1 MGATD
6 VDSPSPADS
15 SSNPDARGEEDA
27 IQVLEEMLDGEGDGQ
42 DDDDDNDSLQS
53 SELPSIPNEGD
64 ENAVTGGGPGDKV
77 LLSPLSREAPVR
89 RSFLRR
95 RIKSMMRTEDGRR
108 TAARY
113 RKIFITIAR
122 NERLFFLPHQGEE
135 GGDSTPAVG

>member
-15 SSNPDARGEEDA
+15 SSNPDARVEEDA

-42 DDDDDNDSLQS
+42 DDDDNDSLQS
-53 SELPSIPNEGD
+53 SELELPNIPN

-108 TAARY
+108 TAAR
-113 RKIFITIAR
+113 
-122 NERLFFLPHQGEE
+122 
-135 GGDSTPAVG
+135 

>member
-6 VDSPSPADS
+6 VHSPSPSHS

-42 DDDDDNDSLQS
+42 DDDDNDSLQS
-53 SELPSIPNEGD
+53 SELELPNIPN
-64 ENAVTGGGPGDKV
+64 ENAVTGEGPGDKV
-77 LLSPLSREAPVR
+77 LLSPLSREDPVR

-113 RKIFITIAR
+113 RKYLLLLLAFSDWV
-122 NERLFFLPHQGEE
+122 FFAASG
-135 GGDSTPAVG
+135 

>member
-6 VDSPSPADS
+6 VDSPSPSDS

-53 SELPSIPNEGD
+53 SELPNIPNEED

-95 RIKSMMRTEDGRR
+95 RIKSMMKTEDGRR

-113 RKIFITIAR
+113 RNFLLLLLAFSAC
-122 NERLFFLPHQGEE
+122 FFAESG
-135 GGDSTPAVG
+135 